1 MADLKTQKNDA
12 SVVAFLNSIE
22 NEKKRKDAFAIHE
35 LMMEVSGEEA
45 AMWGDSIV
53 GYGSYHYKYK
63 TGREGD
69 WMLTGFSPRKQNF
82 SLYIMSGFKRFEDLL
97 SKLGKHKSSVSC
109 LYINK
114 LADIDLDVL
123 REMVKESVDYMRTK
137 EWPC

>member
-109 LYINK
+109 IYINK

-123 REMVKESVDYMRTK
+123 REMVKESVDYMSTK